1 MSESVNVTRAN
12 PSQVYAEQVVIG
24 RAAGP
29 ILQDIGTN
37 TATPEELSIEAVVIP
52 SSGAHSDMQS
62 NGAFQGAP
70 DYSDLVNS
78 HLLSISGSNV
88 SIFKTSDSESFDV
101 KTGRYTRNVGYI
113 YTDCPS

>member
-12 PSQVYAEQVVIG
+12 PSQVFAEQVVIG

-37 TATPEELSIEAVVIP
+37 TATTEELSIEAVVIP
-52 SSGAHSDMQS
+52 PSASLSEMES
-62 NGAFQGAP
+62 NGGLRGAP
-70 DYSDLVNS
+70 NYNDLVNS
-78 HLLSISGSNV
+78 HLSSISGSNV
-88 SIFKTSDSESFDV
+88 SIFKTSDSESFDL